1 MLNWLPAFIILLAH
15 SASGSTGTVHPHV
28 MLRALN
34 SVVCWEDP
42 GSNSRISAFVT
53 EEDSATDVAEA
64 TWEFR
69 SEFEIATTG
78 ERGARWGFGRTLRAR
93 DGPLA

>member
-15 SASGSTGTVHPHV
+15 STTGPTGTVHPHA

-34 SVVCWEDP
+34 SVVCWEEP
-42 GSNSRISAFVT
+42 GLISRISAFVV
-53 EEDSATDVAEA
+53 EEDSPTDEAEA

-69 SEFEIATTG
+69 TEFEIATTG

-93 DGPLA
+93 DGPQA